1 MAHYNIWNELGEY
14 VPATHPIADIYEQK
28 ARDFVSTPEDY
39 AAVYADIPEEHRRPI
54 VTPYGTVAAHAA
66 TYDPYSAGR
75 KVSRDVDSDTTAPA
89 PATYT
94 LPSGAETFFNVETG
108 RREEVKPTTF
118 TTPVEKEG
126 QQRVTD
132 PHRNAFGTSGS
143 LYTWID
149 GGWQYQGESNDPNL
163 IGKEQFIKNYYE
175 QKAAMEKQ
183 TVSDAVVAAVPPAA
197 GFTPAAGTA
206 AGFTSPTGLWG
217 VPEPLPLL
225 NMAPSYNPN
234 LGLSSGYMPPT
245 ALWGNISMDAL
256 TQALTDIT
264 SGT

>member
-66 TYDPYSAGR
+66 TYDPYSQGR
-75 KVSRDVDSDTTAPA
+75 TVSRGVSSDDTPSTS
-89 PATYT
+89 ATYT
-94 LPSGAETFFNVETG
+94 TPAGK
-108 RREEVKPTTF
+108 EVKL
-118 TTPVEKEG
+118 KDG
-126 QQRVTD
+126 QQQV
-132 PHRNAFGTSGS
+132 RNGS
-143 LYTWID
+143 IYTWVD
-149 GGWQYQGESNDPNL
+149 GGWQYHGESGTPNL
-163 IGKEQFIKNYYE
+163 VNKDQFVKNYYE
-175 QKAAMEKQ
+175 QKTVAEQQ
-183 TVSDAVVAAVPPAA
+183 TASDAVVAAVP
-197 GFTPAAGTA
+197 PAAGTA

-234 LGLSSGYMPPT
+234 LGISSGYMPPT
-245 ALWGNISMDAL
+245 TLWGNIPMDAL

>member
-1 MAHYNIWNELGEY
+1 MAHYNEWNELGEY
-14 VPATHPIADIYEQK
+14 VPATPPAAPSITSSLD
-28 ARDFVSTPEDY
+28 RDLSINELVSALTAPTIQGQ
-39 AAVYADIPEEHRRPI
+39 DIPEEYRRI
-54 VTPYGTVAAHAA
+54 VEKPTGNVQGWVGTYNRFNV
-66 TYDPYSAGR
+66 GR
-75 KVSRDVDSDTTAPA
+75 TVSRGVDSDDTPSA
-89 PATYT
+89 PATYVT
-94 LPSGAETFFNVETG
+94 PANK
-108 RREEVKPTTF
+108 EVVLKD
-118 TTPVEKEG
+118 G

-132 PHRNAFGTSGS
+132 PHPTPFGDSTSI
-143 LYTWID
+143 YTWID
-149 GGWQYQGESNDPNL
+149 GEWHYQGEANDPNL

-175 QKAAMEKQ
+175 QKATAEQQTASNAM
-183 TVSDAVVAAVPPAA
+183 VAAVPPAA

>member
-75 KVSRDVDSDTTAPA
+75 KVSRDVDSDTTASA

-94 LPSGAETFFNVETG
+94 LPSGKEVELKDG
-108 RREEVKPTTF
+108 QQEVK
-118 TTPVEKEG
+118 
-126 QQRVTD
+126 
-132 PHRNAFGTSGS
+132 NGS
-143 LYTWID
+143 IYTWVD
-149 GGWQYQGESNDPNL
+149 GGWQYHGEITDRNIVNRD
-163 IGKEQFIKNYYE
+163 QFVKNYYE
-175 QKAAMEKQ
+175 QKTEIEKQ
-183 TVSDAVVAAVPPAA
+183 TASNAVVAAVPPAA